1 MSFHH
6 PASFDSMFIGFDACC
21 FDWDDGGYDAGAFSA
36 VNNPSEARR
45 SNADNNE
52 SSDEDGTMD
61 CMTKNVMNFIL
72 LHQEEEGGGT
82 NREDKLPVAKKRRKL
97 CDERS

>member
-6 PASFDSMFIGFDACC
+6 PASFDSMFSGFDTCC
-21 FDWDDGGYDAGAFSA
+21 FDWDDGGYDGAFS

-45 SNADNNE
+45 TSNADNNE
-52 SSDEDGTMD
+52 SSDEEDTID

-72 LHQEEEGGGT
+72 LHQEEEG
-82 NREDKLPVAKKRRKL
+82 V
-97 CDERS
+97 